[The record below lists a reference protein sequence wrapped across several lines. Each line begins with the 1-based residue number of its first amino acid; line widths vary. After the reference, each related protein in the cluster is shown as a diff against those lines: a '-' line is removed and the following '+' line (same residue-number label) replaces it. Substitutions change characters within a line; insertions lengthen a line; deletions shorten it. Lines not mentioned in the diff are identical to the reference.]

1 MESIETKLNLEN
13 DVVALKRE
21 FKYLTTQLATLK
33 AEYASVSSLK
43 KTIEEQ
49 IEDAQKHA
57 TTIQNDVSELKL
69 RWIIERQKQ
78 DEEIQKKRA
87 EVQSILDKEVELA
100 KQEIKINDKFEETK
114 ALRDEKRQL
123 ELKIKDDMTQ
133 LESKENALSIRESE
147 IEKNIE
153 LLEKNKEQFK
163 QKIVEV
169 LNQVNEL

>member
-21 FKYLTTQLATLK
+21 FKYLTSQLATLK
-33 AEYASVSSLK
+33 TEYASVSSLK
-43 KTIEEQ
+43 KTTEEQ

-78 DEEIQKKRA
+78 DEEIQKKMA
-87 EVQSILDKEVELA
+87 EVQSILDKEVELE
-100 KQEIKINDKFEETK
+100 KQEEKINAKFEETK

-123 ELKIKDDMTQ
+123 ELKIKEDTIL
-133 LESKENALSIRESE
+133 LESKENALLVRESE
-147 IEKNIE
+147 IEKNKNLIE
-153 LLEKNKEQFK
+153 KDKEQFK
-163 QKIVEV
+163 ARVV
-169 LNQVNEL
+169 DLLNKVCEL